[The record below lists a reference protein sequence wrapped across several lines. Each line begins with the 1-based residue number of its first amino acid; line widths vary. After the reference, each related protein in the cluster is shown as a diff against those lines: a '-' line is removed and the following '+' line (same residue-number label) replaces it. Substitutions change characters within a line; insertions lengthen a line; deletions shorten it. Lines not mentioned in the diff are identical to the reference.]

1 MRDWTVFD
9 GAGNPFYK
17 RAFEVMIDEF
27 GDLVGLDHTEHH
39 LWSFAKGYWSAFH
52 ETHDKANVKA
62 AVRVNN

>member
-1 MRDWTVFD
+1 
-9 GAGNPFYK
+9 
-17 RAFEVMIDEF
+17 MIDEF
-27 GDLVGLDHTEHH
+27 GDLVGLDDSDQH